1 MSVYTKVSTSELRNY
16 LRRYRVGVLREF
28 VGIADGIENSN
39 YFVTTE
45 DGRYVLTLFEHAS
58 GEGLRYCLSLMAYLA
73 EHAVPCAHPI
83 ADDAGDFLHTL
94 NGKPAALVERLDGV
108 SVANPRIEHCR
119 EIGISLGA
127 LHTSAQFYQDHREN
141 ERGLAWHAITA
152 SRVRNHLSLSEQRL
166 LDTELEFLRRFDLGN
181 CSQGVI
187 HADLFRD
194 NALFEGPRLAG
205 LIDFYY
211 AHNGPL
217 IYDLAVTVSDWC
229 FSSDGLLDIGRAQTL
244 VNAYG
249 SKRTITDVEKSAWIP
264 CLRAVGL
271 RFWLSRL
278 HDRLFQRHG
287 ELTHVKDPDAFKA
300 IIEACRDRGDQ
311 LQSVW
316 G

>member
-16 LRRYRVGVLREF
+16 LRQYRVGALREF

-45 DGRYVLTLFEHAS
+45 DGRFVLTLFEQAS
-58 GEGLRYCLSLMAYLA
+58 VAGLRYCLSLMAYLA

-83 ADDAGDFLHTL
+83 PDDSGDFLRTL

-108 SVANPRIEHCR
+108 SVADPSIEHCR
-119 EIGISLGA
+119 AIGISLGA
-127 LHTSAQFYQDHREN
+127 LHSSAQSYQGHREN
-141 ERGLAWHAITA
+141 ERGLTWHTNTA
-152 SRVRNHLSLSEQRL
+152 GRVRNHLPLPEQRL
-166 LDTELEFLRRFDLGN
+166 LDAELEFLRCFDFGR

-194 NALFEGPRLAG
+194 NALFEGPVLAG

-211 AHNGPL
+211 AYNGPL

-229 FSSDGLLDIGRAQTL
+229 FSSDGVLDIGRARTL
-244 VNAYG
+244 VNAYA
-249 SKRTITDVEKSAWIP
+249 SKRAITDAEKSAWIP
-264 CLRAVGL
+264 CLRAAGL

-278 HDRLFQRHG
+278 HDRQFRRQG
-287 ELTHVKDPDAFKA
+287 ELTHVKDPNPFRA
-300 IIEACRDRGDQ
+300 ILESCRDRGDH
-311 LQSVW
+311 LLSVW

>member
-1 MSVYTKVSTSELRNY
+1 MSVYTKVIASELRDY
-16 LRRYRVGVLREF
+16 LRRYRVGALREF

-73 EHAVPCAHPI
+73 EHTVPCAHPI
-83 ADDAGDFLHTL
+83 ADDAGDFLQTL
-94 NGKPAALVERLDGV
+94 NGKPAALVERLGGV
-108 SVANPRIEHCR
+108 SVSNPRIEHCR

-127 LHTSAQFYQDHREN
+127 MHTSAQTYQDHREN
-141 ERGLAWHAITA
+141 ERGFEWHASTA
-152 SRVRNHLSLSEQRL
+152 ARVRDHLPLPEQRL
-166 LDTELEFLRRFDLGN
+166 LDTELEFLRCFDFGA

-194 NALFEGPRLAG
+194 NVLFEGPRLSG

-229 FSSDGLLDIGRAQTL
+229 FSPDGVFDTARAITL
-244 VNAYG
+244 VDAYASQRSISG
-249 SKRTITDVEKSAWIP
+249 VEKNAWIP
-264 CLRAVGL
+264 CLRAAGL

-278 HDRLFQRHG
+278 YDQLFQRDG
-287 ELTHVKDPDAFKA
+287 EITHVKDPNPFKA
-300 IIEACRDRGDQ
+300 ILQVCRDRGDQ

-316 G
+316 D